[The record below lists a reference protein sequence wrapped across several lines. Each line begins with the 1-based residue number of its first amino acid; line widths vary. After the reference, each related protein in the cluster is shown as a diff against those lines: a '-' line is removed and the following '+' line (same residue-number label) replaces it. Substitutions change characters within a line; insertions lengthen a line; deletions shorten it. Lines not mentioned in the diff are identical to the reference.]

1 MLQIQLIKWCFS
13 PQFFPDHGL
22 PFIHKNSLNIIRLGW
37 TLNAKSFYAEPYGT
51 QKTPSESALQHFGS
65 LGCANSASEGLMKPK
80 NKNRVHFTDRMVL
93 IGFVIAAVY
102 WIIDSI
108 MAIFLSQEGDFY
120 QRMINLDMSEIWT
133 RLIVL
138 CLFIIFGSH
147 AQFTINERK
156 TMARKLERDRR
167 TRERFQRLLSPD
179 LAEMVVSGKL
189 KVEKGGQNRVATV
202 VFIDIRGF
210 TAMSENARPT
220 EVLQMLNE
228 YFEMVVEIVFRY
240 EGTVDKFMGD
250 AIMVIWGAPLTH
262 DDDPI
267 RAVQAAI
274 EINAE
279 LAEFNK
285 IRRSEDKPEIEI
297 GIGVNTGNLVAGYMG
312 STRAMS
318 YSVIGDTVNTASRL
332 CAAAKQGQILISEN
346 TLTHL
351 GGKFEVSEIEPLQAK
366 GKYNPIRV
374 YNAISKKPSA
384 SLLTTDANCRQEI
397 TSHPD

>member
-1 MLQIQLIKWCFS
+1 M
-13 PQFFPDHGL
+13 
-22 PFIHKNSLNIIRLGW
+22 
-37 TLNAKSFYAEPYGT
+37 TA
-51 QKTPSESALQHFGS
+51 
-65 LGCANSASEGLMKPK
+65 K
-80 NKNRVHFTDRMVL
+80 NKNRFHFTDRMVL

-102 WIIDSI
+102 WILDSI
-108 MAIFLSQEGDFY
+108 MSIFLSSQGYFL
-120 QRMINLDMSEIWT
+120 QRVLGSGMNEIWT

-156 TMARKLERDRR
+156 AMAEKLERDRR

-189 KVEKGGQNRVATV
+189 KVQKGGESRVATV

-210 TAMSENARPT
+210 TAMSENTRPT

-250 AIMVIWGAPLTH
+250 AIMLIWGAPIAH

-267 RAVQAAI
+267 RAVQAAL
-274 EINAE
+274 EIKAQ
-279 LAEFNK
+279 LKDFNTK
-285 IRRSEDKPEIEI
+285 RASENKPKI
-297 GIGVNTGNLVAGYMG
+297 GIGIGLNTGSLVAGYIG

-318 YSVIGDTVNTASRL
+318 YSVIGDAVNTASRL
-332 CAAAKQGQILISEN
+332 CAAAKEGQILISEN
-346 TLTHL
+346 TLHQS
-351 GGKFEVSEIEPLQAK
+351 GEKFEVEEITPVQAK
-366 GKYNPIRV
+366 GKFNPIRV
-374 YNAISKKPSA
+374 YNVLGGKDR
-384 SLLTTDANCRQEI
+384 SLAA
-397 TSHPD
+397 

>member
-1 MLQIQLIKWCFS
+1 
-13 PQFFPDHGL
+13 
-22 PFIHKNSLNIIRLGW
+22 
-37 TLNAKSFYAEPYGT
+37 
-51 QKTPSESALQHFGS
+51 
-65 LGCANSASEGLMKPK
+65 MKAK
-80 NKNRVHFTDRMVL
+80 NKNRVHFTDQMVL
-93 IGFVIAAVY
+93 IGFGIAAVY
-102 WIIDSI
+102 WILDSI
-108 MAIFLSQEGDFY
+108 MAIFLSQEGYFL
-120 QRMINLDMSEIWT
+120 QRMIGLDMSEIWT

-156 TMARKLERDRR
+156 TMTRKLERDRR

-189 KVEKGGQNRVATV
+189 KVKKGGQNRVATV

-228 YFEMVVEIVFRY
+228 YFEMVVEIVFRC

-267 RAVQAAI
+267 RAVQAAL

-285 IRRSEDKPEIEI
+285 RRRSEDKSEIGI

-346 TLTHL
+346 TLNHL

-366 GKYNPIRV
+366 GKFNPIQV
-374 YNAISKKPSA
+374 YNAISKKSSA
-384 SLLTTDANCRQEI
+384 SPLTTDANCR
-397 TSHPD
+397 

>member
-1 MLQIQLIKWCFS
+1 
-13 PQFFPDHGL
+13 
-22 PFIHKNSLNIIRLGW
+22 
-37 TLNAKSFYAEPYGT
+37 
-51 QKTPSESALQHFGS
+51 
-65 LGCANSASEGLMKPK
+65 MKAK
-80 NKNRVHFTDRMVL
+80 NKNRVHFTDQMVL
-93 IGFVIAAVY
+93 IGFGIAAVY
-102 WIIDSI
+102 WILDSI
-108 MAIFLSQEGDFY
+108 MAIFLSQEGYFL
-120 QRMINLDMSEIWT
+120 QRMIGLDMSEIWT

-156 TMARKLERDRR
+156 TMAKKLESDRR

-210 TAMSENARPT
+210 TAMSENAQPA

-250 AIMVIWGAPLTH
+250 AIMLIWGAPLTH
-262 DDDPI
+262 GDDPV
-267 RAVQAAI
+267 RAVQAAL

-279 LAEFNK
+279 MTVFNK
-285 IRRSEDKPEIEI
+285 RRRSEDKTEIGI

-346 TLTHL
+346 TLSYL
-351 GGKFEVSEIEPLQAK
+351 DGKFEVSEIEPLQAK
-366 GKYNPIRV
+366 GKFNPIQV
-374 YNAISKKPSA
+374 YNAISQKSSA
-384 SLLTTDANCRQEI
+384 SPLKTDANCR
-397 TSHPD
+397 